1 MSYAEKILIDLENN
15 DLTLEE
21 AVENYTEALARIK
34 LAKKILEDTQNKVE
48 IIERRDLDG
57 VSTKKLRQS
66 NDGRTTL
73 EPEAEEKAL
82 KLLIDENI
90 KTVSNLHENSMTY
103 SKDCSFSRKVLKQF
117 GKLLNTGYK
126 EEKG

>member
-1 MSYAEKILIDLENN
+1 MAGSTKLVKNKNKKKVSRDISFEEHVSYAEKILIDLENN

-57 VSTKKLRQS
+57 MSTKK
-66 NDGRTTL
+66 T
-73 EPEAEEKAL
+73 K
-82 KLLIDENI
+82 I
-90 KTVSNLHENSMTY
+90 K
-103 SKDCSFSRKVLKQF
+103 
-117 GKLLNTGYK
+117 
-126 EEKG
+126 

>member
-1 MSYAEKILIDLENN
+1 MSGSTKLVKNKNKKKVSRDISFEEHVSYAEKILVELEND

-57 VSTKKLRQS
+57 MSTKK
-66 NDGRTTL
+66 T
-73 EPEAEEKAL
+73 K
-82 KLLIDENI
+82 I
-90 KTVSNLHENSMTY
+90 K
-103 SKDCSFSRKVLKQF
+103 
-117 GKLLNTGYK
+117 
-126 EEKG
+126 

>member
-21 AVENYTEALARIK
+21 AVENYTDALARIK

-57 VSTKKLRQS
+57 VSTKKTK
-66 NDGRTTL
+66 N
-73 EPEAEEKAL
+73 
-82 KLLIDENI
+82 
-90 KTVSNLHENSMTY
+90 
-103 SKDCSFSRKVLKQF
+103 KVMMKELPWNLKQ
-117 GKLLNTGYK
+117 KK
-126 EEKG
+126 KH

>member
-1 MSYAEKILIDLENN
+1 MSGSTKLVKNKNKKKVSRDISFEEHVSYAEKILIDLENN

-57 VSTKKLRQS
+57 MSTKK
-66 NDGRTTL
+66 T
-73 EPEAEEKAL
+73 K
-82 KLLIDENI
+82 I
-90 KTVSNLHENSMTY
+90 K
-103 SKDCSFSRKVLKQF
+103 
-117 GKLLNTGYK
+117 
-126 EEKG
+126 